1 MPRNRHLPGWRFLR
15 FITIVTVYDP
25 ICNVIRIGLTSLPGG
40 VANRLPLLQRHCQIT
55 TFFDAAQYRPPRD
68 GAAFFLL
75 FLWFAAVGA
84 GRFAPPRKGAASR
97 RPSPSA
103 SRGGRKRRIT
113 LTYPPQSRK
122 IARNRTTLG
131 RKWEEIS
138 CITADA
144 ARFSGKRRKSPGRP
158 ARRFLFAL
166 CAMGSGVFSQYTT
179 SSFPGAKA
187 RSAARQMRSVQP
199 STPKRAVLSV
209 MS

>member
-75 FLWFAAVGA
+75 FLWFAAAGA

-97 RPSPSA
+97 KPAPWRVPRRPKKKDHPHLSPA
-103 SRGGRKRRIT
+103 K
-113 LTYPPQSRK
+113 QE
-122 IARNRTTLG
+122 NRTKPYNFGEKMG
-131 RKWEEIS
+131 RNIPYHS
-138 CITADA
+138 RHSA
-144 ARFSGKRRKSPGRP
+144 F
-158 ARRFLFAL
+158 FLL
-166 CAMGSGVFSQYTT
+166 
-179 SSFPGAKA
+179 
-187 RSAARQMRSVQP
+187 
-199 STPKRAVLSV
+199 
-209 MS
+209 

>member
-75 FLWFAAVGA
+75 FLWFAAAGA

-97 RPSPSA
+97 
-103 SRGGRKRRIT
+103 
-113 LTYPPQSRK
+113 
-122 IARNRTTLG
+122 
-131 RKWEEIS
+131 
-138 CITADA
+138 
-144 ARFSGKRRKSPGRP
+144 
-158 ARRFLFAL
+158 
-166 CAMGSGVFSQYTT
+166 
-179 SSFPGAKA
+179 
-187 RSAARQMRSVQP
+187 
-199 STPKRAVLSV
+199 
-209 MS
+209 

>member
-75 FLWFAAVGA
+75 FLWFAAAGA

-97 RPSPSA
+97 KPSPWRVPRRPKKKDHPHLSP
-103 SRGGRKRRIT
+103 RKAGKSHET
-113 LTYPPQSRK
+113 VQLWGENGKKYPVSQQTQR
-122 IARNRTTLG
+122 
-131 RKWEEIS
+131 
-138 CITADA
+138 
-144 ARFSGKRRKSPGRP
+144 
-158 ARRFLFAL
+158 
-166 CAMGSGVFSQYTT
+166 VFSAIIKKTI
-179 SSFPGAKA
+179 PERGAIRWPTRCA
-187 RSAARQMRSVQP
+187 RSTR
-199 STPKRAVLSV
+199 
-209 MS
+209 